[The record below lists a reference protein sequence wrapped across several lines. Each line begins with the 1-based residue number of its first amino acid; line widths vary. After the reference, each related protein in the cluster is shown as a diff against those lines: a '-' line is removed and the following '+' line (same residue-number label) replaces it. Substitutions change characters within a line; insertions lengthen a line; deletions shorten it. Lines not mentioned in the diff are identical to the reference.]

1 MIRASHSAFVKY
13 NYFMKEKLKVIFL
26 GEIFIEMNVMKKSTI
41 LLELD
46 FEKAFD
52 TFK

>member
-1 MIRASHSAFVKY
+1 
-13 NYFMKEKLKVIFL
+13 
-26 GEIFIEMNVMKKSTI
+26 MKKSTI

-52 TFK
+52 TFKWTFPLLALKWAFDNLYGTKTESYKLT